1 MKTSI
6 IIPNS
11 VTAIGKSAFEN
22 CKSLESV
29 TIPNSVTSIGQYA
42 FCNCTGLTSIFVM
55 HKRPLN
61 NANDGIFANINW
73 AKATL
78 YVPVGSKA
86 AYENDNNWNFFGK
99 IEEMYFN
106 PILTAKNY
114 SRTYGEANPAFES
127 DIAGGTVT
135 GTPSITCEAT
145 ATSPVGTYPIVITAG
160 TITDP
165 NVEYVNGT
173 LTVTKAPLKI
183 TAKSYTRK
191 QGEVNPDFGVT
202 YEGFKNNET
211 DAVLKTK
218 PTVTCAATKDS
229 PAGTYDITVSGAVA
243 GNYEISYVAGI
254 LTVEAVT
261 PPAPEPEPE
270 GTTFDVDTDDSSTKE
285 VKVTFVVNEDDGSGT
300 PSVSISDDKDASGS
314 VSIPETVTH
323 NGVEYKVTEIGEGA
337 FQNNTG
343 LTEVSI
349 PASIISIGEN
359 AFAGCTNL
367 KSITINIIVPIN
379 ISVIS
384 ARGFTRTDDSSVF
397 EGVDKETCIL
407 YVPEG
412 SVDAYKAAPGWKD
425 FKNIL
430 AIGTTGIYGIV
441 VSNGEAF
448 DVFSISGQK
457 VKSKA
462 TSLDGLPMGI
472 YIINGKKVIKK

>member
-1 MKTSI
+1 M
-6 IIPNS
+6 
-11 VTAIGKSAFEN
+11 
-22 CKSLESV
+22 
-29 TIPNSVTSIGQYA
+29 
-42 FCNCTGLTSIFVM
+42 LT
-55 HKRPLN
+55 
-61 NANDGIFANINW
+61 
-73 AKATL
+73 
-78 YVPVGSKA
+78 
-86 AYENDNNWNFFGK
+86 
-99 IEEMYFN
+99 
-106 PILTAKNY
+106 
-114 SRTYGEANPAFES
+114 
-127 DIAGGTVT
+127 
-135 GTPSITCEAT
+135 
-145 ATSPVGTYPIVITAG
+145 
-160 TITDP
+160 
-165 NVEYVNGT
+165 
-173 LTVTKAPLKI
+173 
-183 TAKSYTRK
+183 
-191 QGEVNPDFGVT
+191 
-202 YEGFKNNET
+202 
-211 DAVLKTK
+211 TK

-323 NGVEYKVTEIGEGA
+323 NGVEYKVSEIGEGA

-379 ISVIS
+379 ISVVS